1 MPADSPQP
9 NTPNGISIDFREL
22 PWTSRFANDYC
33 YEFDQLQE
41 FFLAHPQRSDA
52 WKTVIDAR
60 HATPTDPAIGEVLVR
75 QLQERGAPEA
85 ALSNANELL
94 NKNSVAIVTGQQA
107 GLFGGPLFTVL
118 KALTT
123 IKLARQVS
131 KDYDITVVPVFW
143 IDAEDHD
150 LAEISGCQCLD
161 ADMNLSP
168 IEMPLDAY
176 PGTSAATIRLSA
188 SISEVLEQLTA
199 ILQPTEF
206 TEETQKQLRAAYA
219 PGIRLVEAFAR
230 WLDTLLGKYGLVT
243 YDASDP
249 RTKPIVQSLFARE
262 LETRGQT
269 SRLAAAAGS
278 AMEAKGYSAQVS
290 PNLDTTALFRLDS
303 QRTPIR
309 IGDSGFL
316 VGGQS
321 ISTQTMHAELE
332 TKPEAFSPN
341 VLLRPLTQ
349 DVLFPTIA
357 YVAGPHELVY
367 LGQLKKI
374 YDSFDVPM
382 PVIYPRASVT
392 IVDSATV
399 KFLNRNNIDFTTLQ
413 PQDDRAL
420 NTLLAA
426 QLPDEIDTAV
436 TAVNQSISEHLSIIE
451 SAVLRVDATL
461 GGAVKSTHGR
471 MDKELRNLREKIIQG
486 AKRRDETLRRQ
497 FSRARS
503 QSFPGGTPQERTIGS
518 IYFVNRYGDAFL
530 DRLLEQL
537 PLEIGRHWLLT
548 V

>member
-22 PWTSRFANDYC
+22 PWTSRFTNDYC

-41 FFLAHPQRSDA
+41 FFLAHPQRPDA

-206 TEETQKQLRAAYA
+206 TEET
-219 PGIRLVEAFAR
+219 
-230 WLDTLLGKYGLVT
+230 
-243 YDASDP
+243 
-249 RTKPIVQSLFARE
+249 
-262 LETRGQT
+262 LETDYLIIGIAR
-269 SRLAAAAGS
+269 
-278 AMEAKGYSAQVS
+278 Y
-290 PNLDTTALFRLDS
+290 LFRCNYPTDQV
-303 QRTPIR
+303 QR
-309 IGDSGFL
+309 S
-316 VGGQS
+316 
-321 ISTQTMHAELE
+321 
-332 TKPEAFSPN
+332 
-341 VLLRPLTQ
+341 
-349 DVLFPTIA
+349 
-357 YVAGPHELVY
+357 
-367 LGQLKKI
+367 
-374 YDSFDVPM
+374 
-382 PVIYPRASVT
+382 
-392 IVDSATV
+392 
-399 KFLNRNNIDFTTLQ
+399 
-413 PQDDRAL
+413 
-420 NTLLAA
+420 
-426 QLPDEIDTAV
+426 
-436 TAVNQSISEHLSIIE
+436 
-451 SAVLRVDATL
+451 
-461 GGAVKSTHGR
+461 
-471 MDKELRNLREKIIQG
+471 
-486 AKRRDETLRRQ
+486 
-497 FSRARS
+497 
-503 QSFPGGTPQERTIGS
+503 
-518 IYFVNRYGDAFL
+518 
-530 DRLLEQL
+530 
-537 PLEIGRHWLLT
+537 
-548 V
+548 